1 MILTQRGGG
10 MLDFGI
16 VSAALLRYTD
26 DVNVWRIVQVACL
39 VVDLAY
45 YWSVWRVLGA
55 QGRLSVATWR
65 PEDWGS
71 VGITAVAGMV
81 RTAFLMG
88 LGFENS
94 RGRGKK
100 RD

>member
-1 MILTQRGGG
+1 MN
-10 MLDFGI
+10 FGI

-55 QGRLSVATWR
+55 QGRLSVTTWR
-65 PEDWGS
+65 SEDWGS
-71 VGITAVAGMV
+71 VGITAVAGIV

-88 LGFENS
+88 VGFQRS
-94 RGRGKK
+94 GASKK